1 MEMVQIG
8 DNMYRVVHRMAAAD
22 VSHDLDFDPVSIFVE
37 RDVDKVI
44 MRQLVWVYGVIDKS
58 YRANG

>member
-1 MEMVQIG
+1 
-8 DNMYRVVHRMAAAD
+8 MYRVVHRMAAAD